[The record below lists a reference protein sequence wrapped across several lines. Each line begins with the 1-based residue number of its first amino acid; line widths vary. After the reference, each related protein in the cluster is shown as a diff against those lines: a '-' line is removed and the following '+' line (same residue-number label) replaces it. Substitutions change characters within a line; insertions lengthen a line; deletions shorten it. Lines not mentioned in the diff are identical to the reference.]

1 MVYSVL
7 VIAKNQAPDIE
18 FPILTNFKLEVFRE
32 GKLSEKK
39 MLVNLQI
46 WELSDG
52 FYVSWN
58 HVHIEPLANEKR
70 VLLNP
75 RHFSTLEDS
84 IKNVS
89 VNKNGFSFRLEHLK
103 GHGLTADVV
112 GKKREG
118 QTGYS
123 VEASAIDFIFGP
135 DLKKTAETWKSTDKL
150 IVLPYQEVYF
160 GD

>member
-1 MVYSVL
+1 MRKHIL
-7 VIAKNQAPDIE
+7 VTSISLVFLIVPSILIIAKNQTTDIE
-18 FPILTNFKLEVFRE
+18 FPILTSFKLEVFRE

-52 FYVSWN
+52 FHVLWD
-58 HVHIEPLANEKR
+58 HVHIEPLRNEKR

-118 QTGYS
+118 RSGYS
-123 VEASAIDFIFGP
+123 VEASAIDFIFGA
-135 DLKKTAETWKSTDKL
+135 DFKKNC
-150 IVLPYQEVYF
+150 
-160 GD
+160 